1 MLSQPGRKAEKRAVS
16 GVNSITARHIGT
28 KQKSAPYGALFC
40 SVRAVWNCGGRS
52 PERPAG
58 RGAPGPARRGSHAG
72 PGGHYAAAPVCIGW
86 GRRTPGPKHGHHST
100 GPLFGPG
107 YLGREDRAADAPE
120 KKARPQRA
128 CRAWPCLFFW
138 AAQAAQTFAPQGLAG
153 ASARPRRP
161 GGQTAARA
169 GAGGRRRTRHRPCAA
184 GLPGVWMAARHR
196 CRARHRIV
204 TGGCLARYLRP
215 LGPHR
220 AGWGLGPG
228 AEGWGPQIG
237 HASGFRVNK
246 KSGTPRGSALF
257 QKGGR
262 FRAVLRR
269 VFTLPRFS
277 RPVKHQLLPSCAL
290 PR

>member
-1 MLSQPGRKAEKRAVS
+1 MAVATRSARRARSPRPGSAWCPRRAGGPLRRRPGLYRVGAADHGAETRPLSYRAAFRPGVPWPGRS
-16 GVNSITARHIGT
+16 
-28 KQKSAPYGALFC
+28 C
-40 SVRAVWNCGGRS
+40 
-52 PERPAG
+52 
-58 RGAPGPARRGSHAG
+58 
-72 PGGHYAAAPVCIGW
+72 
-86 GRRTPGPKHGHHST
+86 GRRT
-100 GPLFGPG
+100 
-107 YLGREDRAADAPE
+107 R

-128 CRAWPCLFFW
+128 RRAWPCLFFW
-138 AAQAAQTFAPQGLAG
+138 AAQAAQTLAPQGLAG

-161 GGQTAARA
+161 GGRTAARA
-169 GAGGRRRTRHRPCAA
+169 GAGRRHRTRHRPCAA

-237 HASGFRVNK
+237 HASGFRINE
-246 KSGTPRGSALF
+246 KSGTPWGSALF

-262 FRAVLRR
+262 FRAVLRH
-269 VFTLPRFS
+269 VSTLPRFS
-277 RPVKHQLLPSCAL
+277 RPVKRQSLPSCAL
-290 PR
+290 PP